1 MDHHD
6 DDDHGGGDDDDR
18 ENEYGDA
25 NGDYDYGDDD
35 FQRLFFI
42 VFRAEK
48 GDLMQKGASDDG
60 VGRRIK

>member
-18 ENEYGDA
+18 EDEYGDA
-25 NGDYDYGDDD
+25 NGDDV

-42 VFRAEK
+42 VFRAEM
-48 GDLMQKGASDDG
+48 G
-60 VGRRIK
+60 I

>member
-1 MDHHD
+1 MDHRD

-18 ENEYGDA
+18 EDEYGDA

-42 VFRAEK
+42 VFRAEM
-48 GDLMQKGASDDG
+48 G
-60 VGRRIK
+60 I

>member
-1 MDHHD
+1 MDHRD
-6 DDDHGGGDDDDR
+6 DDDHGGGDDDDG
-18 ENEYGDA
+18 ED
-25 NGDYDYGDDD
+25 DYGDDD